1 MYGIIIKVCKK
12 PMTPSPSL
20 SIHEA
25 TSFQENSRERSRKM
39 KSIQKIYSQTKI
51 ISDLFWPRHGKQ
63 KLDISKGKKSKSL
76 RRKNK

>member
-1 MYGIIIKVCKK
+1 MLPLFSDCHSARIIMYGIIIKVCKK

-51 ISDLFWPRHGKQ
+51 ISDLF
-63 KLDISKGKKSKSL
+63 
-76 RRKNK
+76 